1 MESMK
6 LVGRGFRS
14 ATKASQRAYLRR
26 PLGSPRRQI
35 AEPRSSMCQC
45 PAGWNLQKSGFL
57 RIGLATEIASI
68 TRAVLVKFSFRSGT
82 SPNQCCRML
91 HAN

>member
-45 PAGWNLQKSGFL
+45 PAGWNVQKSGFL
-57 RIGLATEIASI
+57 ANWPCNRNRLYHASCLGEILISFGNLA
-68 TRAVLVKFSFRSGT
+68 K
-82 SPNQCCRML
+82 PML
-91 HAN
+91 SYAPR